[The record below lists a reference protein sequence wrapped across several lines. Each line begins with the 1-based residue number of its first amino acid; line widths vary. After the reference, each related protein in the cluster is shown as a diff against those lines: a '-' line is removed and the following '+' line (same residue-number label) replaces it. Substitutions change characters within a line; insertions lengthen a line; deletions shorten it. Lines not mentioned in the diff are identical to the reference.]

1 MKARRCCWVKSTIFF
16 GEYRLPG
23 SLPIPCG
30 ILLPMN
36 LGNVSDKE
44 FIELVLRAER
54 ETLTE
59 LLAQYAGQERRREII
74 LAEIHKRQL
83 DDLYTSSETLKS
95 LTKWLIAL
103 TIVLGI
109 LALPPFIETLRHLFH

>member
-1 MKARRCCWVKSTIFF
+1 
-16 GEYRLPG
+16 
-23 SLPIPCG
+23 
-30 ILLPMN
+30 MN

-74 LAEIHKRQL
+74 LTEIHKRQL
-83 DDLYTSSETLKS
+83 DGLPKLPSAGYEYRLRRAASDANVPTL
-95 LTKWLIAL
+95 
-103 TIVLGI
+103 VQNG
-109 LALPPFIETLRHLFH
+109 PH